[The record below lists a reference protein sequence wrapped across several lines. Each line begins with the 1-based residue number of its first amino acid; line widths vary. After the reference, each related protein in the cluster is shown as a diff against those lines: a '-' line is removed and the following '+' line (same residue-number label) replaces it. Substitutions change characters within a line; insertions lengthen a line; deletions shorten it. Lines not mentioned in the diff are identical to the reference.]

1 MCGHVL
7 TVPGPSTSQQMM
19 PTPIVSGFLYLGSYD
34 TASRSEVLKTLGITH
49 LLNVRG
55 RAAPRRGAARAAAPA
70 SLTCRVAAAGPAC

>member
-7 TVPGPSTSQQMM
+7 TVPGPSSSQQMM

-34 TASRSEVLKTLGITH
+34 TASRSEVLKTLGISH

-55 RAAPRRGAARAAAPA
+55 APAAARAAPAPP
-70 SLTCRVAAAGPAC
+70 SFVSSCRIAAAAGPAC